1 MGLNIQLTVEGKDAT
16 RVGDLLDQGERLE
29 ANLKAHVHRE
39 ARPNTHPDLLALAQ
53 EQARFMS
60 ATNALVQKMLGGD
73 PGPTPVNRP
82 APMASRDPIDNL
94 LHWEPRPNSE
104 DNGALELAAEVLE
117 GVAPKLGQLL
127 PEMTLEH
134 GYPSMDA
141 WAFAG
146 DASQVAFPGGDDD
159 ERRHRFKEAFAA
171 GYNAA
176 RLALSAGGILDT
188 SPTSR
193 SIDAYLITVSPIA
206 SLPVLLPETMP
217 SIMRVARAT
226 SLTDSDIQAHI
237 WAISAG
243 ICVSTIQNIALDDN
257 SQTANVR
264 EDEETGSSRPV
275 DRGFDS
281 DPTASST
288 TGMRWRTEPLR
299 AEGTASASIVDAA
312 MDRLASALPLD
323 EHHVREG
330 HEIGWFAYR
339 HPHSFRFSASEDG
352 VRIISR
358 VPVVRQIDE
367 GSVPPDMAADMFNKH
382 VSLSALI
389 HNTSG
394 SLDLMSVGTFDDE
407 SLNSKAFDIFV
418 LAAVLANW
426 EANARAEGL
435 AAMVGG
441 RPAWAVH
448 PELGRRRD
456 GPHPA
461 LQELERVPQEGQQ
474 ANRYDADVLGA
485 LANSA
490 MLPWAESQ
498 TFPGGIRGE
507 FAAGDRVASTTV
519 VGIDHPTYG
528 AGALLL
534 TQIPFNPPADPI
546 EFSATCNMA
555 EVVGDTGHP
564 MYGAW
569 TPDPDGDPILSHAT
583 FVPNYAASLSPL
595 PYLAAMDYLRTQ
607 WFAERFL

>member
-1 MGLNIQLTVEGKDAT
+1 M
-16 RVGDLLDQGERLE
+16 LE
-29 ANLKAHVHRE
+29 
-39 ARPNTHPDLLALAQ
+39 
-53 EQARFMS
+53 S
-60 ATNALVQKMLGGD
+60 
-73 PGPTPVNRP
+73 
-82 APMASRDPIDNL
+82 
-94 LHWEPRPNSE
+94 
-104 DNGALELAAEVLE
+104 
-117 GVAPKLGQLL
+117 VAPKLSQLL

-141 WAFAG
+141 WSFAR
-146 DASQVAFPGGDDD
+146 DASQVAFPSHGDD
-159 ERRHRFKEAFAA
+159 ERRQRFKEAFAA

-176 RLALSAGGILDT
+176 RLALSAGGLLDT

-193 SIDAYLITVSPIA
+193 SIDAHLITVSPIA
-206 SLPVLLPETMP
+206 SLPVLLPEAMP
-217 SIMRVARAT
+217 SIMQVARAT
-226 SLTDSDIQAHI
+226 SLTDSDIQTHI

-243 ICVSTIQNIALDDN
+243 ICVSTIQNIAVDDD
-257 SQTANVR
+257 SSTASVR
-264 EDEETGSSRPV
+264 KDGATDSSRPV
-275 DRGFDS
+275 DDRGSES

-288 TGMRWRTEPLR
+288 TGSRRRTEPLR

-312 MDRLASALPLD
+312 MERLSSALPLD

-330 HEIGWFAYR
+330 EEFGWFGYR
-339 HPHSFRFSASEDG
+339 HPHSFRFLASEDG

-358 VPVVRQIDE
+358 VPVVRQIEE
-367 GSVPPDMAADMFNKH
+367 GPVPPGMAADMFNKH
-382 VSLSALI
+382 ASLSALI
-389 HNTSG
+389 HNTGSA
-394 SLDLMSVGTFDDE
+394 SLDLISVGTFDDE
-407 SLNSKAFDIFV
+407 SLRSKAFDIFV
-418 LAAVLANW
+418 LGALLANW

-448 PELGRRRD
+448 PELGPRRD

-461 LQELERVPQEGQQ
+461 LQEMERVPQEGQQ
-474 ANRYDADVLGA
+474 ANRYNEDVLGA
-485 LANSA
+485 LADSA

-498 TFPGGIRGE
+498 AFPGGIRGE
-507 FAAGDRVASTTV
+507 FAAGDRVVSTTV

-534 TQIPFNPPADPI
+534 TQIPFNPPADPT